1 MNFDRY
7 YAECIVADVVGTV
20 GVGIVVVANEF
31 GAAFAA
37 DVVADADAAVVDGD
51 DDDAV
56 AVGGKHDFDE
66 LVEDFELL
74 LDEAAAMLAFVVS
87 HYFFAP

>member
-7 YAECIVADVVGTV
+7 YAECIVVDVVGTV
-20 GVGIVVVANEF
+20 GVGIVVVNEF
-31 GAAFAA
+31 GAVFAA
-37 DVVADADAAVVDGD
+37 DVVAADAAVVDGD

-66 LVEDFELL
+66 LVEDRVSTSLELK
-74 LDEAAAMLAFVVS
+74 ML
-87 HYFFAP
+87 